1 MEDIPAE
8 GQKIIYDNWEME
20 VLTLDGNRITKVY
33 HEADKREALTE
44 LMNEKKETLGSF
56 EGLRSVRMVSVS
68 DTATIAVS
76 QYETEEQLK
85 AVESRFQEVMVDLMP
100 LIQKYF

>member
-1 MEDIPAE
+1 MH
-8 GQKIIYDNWEME
+8 Y
-20 VLTLDGNRITKVY
+20 RITKVY

-44 LMNEKKETLGSF
+44 LMNEKKEILRSF
-56 EGLRSVRMVSVS
+56 EGLRSVKMVGVS

-100 LIQKYF
+100 LMTSPPEVHNGDVFWEYDN

>member
-1 MEDIPAE
+1 MH
-8 GQKIIYDNWEME
+8 Y
-20 VLTLDGNRITKVY
+20 RITKVY

-100 LIQKYF
+100 LMTSPPEVHNGDVFWEYDN

>member
-1 MEDIPAE
+1 MH
-8 GQKIIYDNWEME
+8 Y
-20 VLTLDGNRITKVY
+20 RITKVY

-44 LMNEKKETLGSF
+44 LMNEKKETLSSF
-56 EGLRSVRMVSVS
+56 EGLMSVKMVSVS

-100 LIQKYF
+100 LMTSPPEVHNGDVFWEYDN